1 MSITNLPSVAFRA
14 ARPNISRQ
22 VRCSSSS
29 SGGHPTNP
37 AGAARDYKV
46 ALVTGGNTGIG
57 FITAQSL
64 AEKGYYVVLGCR
76 NKDKAEAARDRI
88 KAAVPGNRGVEVATF
103 DLADLSSV
111 QAWAT
116 RARDFGLSLDLLVNN
131 AGVMATPAM
140 KTQDGFEYQLG
151 VNHMGHFLLT
161 NMLLPLMTSPERPS
175 RIVNVSSAAHMFGHM
190 NFDDLQSTENYDAW
204 RSYGQSK
211 LANVLFTYELNKRL
225 PAGSNTTVNTLHPGV
240 VNTELGRYLLPEKPA
255 WWQMPVLNVLKAFTL
270 TPEQGAATSIY
281 LASSPE
287 VEGVSGK
294 YFDKC
299 KPVVSSKE
307 SYDAEVATKLW
318 NTSAEL
324 IEGALG
330 GAVVADL
337 MTV

>member
-1 MSITNLPSVAFRA
+1 
-14 ARPNISRQ
+14 

-175 RIVNVSSAAHMFGHM
+175 RIVNVSSAAPGA
-190 NFDDLQSTENYDAW
+190 QP
-204 RSYGQSK
+204 GSK
-211 LANVLFTYELNKRL
+211 
-225 PAGSNTTVNTLHPGV
+225 SHP
-240 VNTELGRYLLPEKPA
+240 
-255 WWQMPVLNVLKAFTL
+255 
-270 TPEQGAATSIY
+270 
-281 LASSPE
+281 
-287 VEGVSGK
+287 
-294 YFDKC
+294 
-299 KPVVSSKE
+299 
-307 SYDAEVATKLW
+307 
-318 NTSAEL
+318 L
-324 IEGALG
+324 I
-330 GAVVADL
+330 
-337 MTV
+337 